1 MRRMMVMAAMVWG
14 VPVAADVMDTKTA
27 RQQLFAE
34 KGYGIQVSGR
44 LSDQDRQTVIAV
56 IPLIAKQLNQPVRY
70 FASIA
75 YSPDDGLVHE
85 ALQGAMNYHTTDAAD
100 AAAIAACNKTKSP
113 GTQVCRVAA
122 RVVPKRYEPSELT
135 LSVEATIGFNKT
147 FRKTRGAKS
156 FAISEA
162 TGAWGMGTTDDAA
175 KGRCGVGDCK
185 IVIRE

>member
-1 MRRMMVMAAMVWG
+1 MRRMMVMAALMWAA
-14 VPVAADVMDTKTA
+14 PVSADVMDTQAA

-44 LSDQDRQTVIAV
+44 LSDEDRQTVIAV
-56 IPLIAKQLNQPVRY
+56 IPLIAQQLNQPVRY
-70 FASIA
+70 YASIA

-85 ALQGAMNYHTTDAAD
+85 ALQGAMNYHTIAAAD
-100 AAAIAACNKTKSP
+100 TAAIAACNKMKSP
-113 GTQVCRVAA
+113 GAQVCRVAA
-122 RVVPKRYEPSELT
+122 RVVPKRFEPSALT
-135 LSVEATIGFNKT
+135 LSVEATVGFNKT

-162 TGAWGMGTTDDAA
+162 TGAWGMGTTDEAA
-175 KGRCGVGDCK
+175 KGRCGVDDCK